1 MTEQLFPTEE
11 EKGEFVRLQLEV
23 DALLDLPD
31 ETDPAGPTGPADRY
45 FALGRTWVRY
55 FFTGCYLSVRE
66 YMRPTVLPYADLTLN
81 ISDCVD
87 GMTHVLAELTALDEV
102 ELAKAADGAFRAR
115 RHARQKATGMT
126 DANVRPRSATSRRG
140 PSQQPETPPNSH
152 DPRAGLPGTG
162 LDRQFPI
169 RLQAASEAIRALR
182 PPKDSFEPPAGDVGD
197 ASKLRL
203 LAQAWAVF
211 YVTGLAHQIGGP
223 QGVVMASIADPNL
236 SPDEC
241 VAGLVR
247 VRDRLA
253 RLTPAER
260 EAVHRH
266 IDTAFHRYVPEF
278 DFELV

>member
-1 MTEQLFPTEE
+1 MDNQQFPTEE
-11 EKGEFVRLQLEV
+11 QKGEFVRLQLEV
-23 DALLDLPD
+23 EALLDLPD
-31 ETDPAGPTGPADRY
+31 ETDPEGPTGPDDQY
-45 FALGRTWVRY
+45 LALGRTWARY

-81 ISDCVD
+81 ITDCTD
-87 GMTHVLAELTALDEV
+87 GMAHVLAELSALDEV

-115 RHARQKATGMT
+115 RHARQKATAT
-126 DANVRPRSATSRRG
+126 TNANARPRATTSRRG
-140 PSQQPETPPNSH
+140 PRQQTTTTPNGH
-152 DPRAGLPGTG
+152 DPHAGLPGTRP
-162 LDRQFPI
+162 DRQFPI
-169 RLQAASEAIRALR
+169 RLQAATESIQALR
-182 PPKDSFEPPAGDVGD
+182 PAKDSFEPPADHLND
-197 ASKLRL
+197 APKLRL

-223 QGVVMASIADPNL
+223 QGDAMASIADPNL

-241 VAGLVR
+241 IAGLVR

-260 EAVHRH
+260 ATVHGH

-278 DFELV
+278 NFELV